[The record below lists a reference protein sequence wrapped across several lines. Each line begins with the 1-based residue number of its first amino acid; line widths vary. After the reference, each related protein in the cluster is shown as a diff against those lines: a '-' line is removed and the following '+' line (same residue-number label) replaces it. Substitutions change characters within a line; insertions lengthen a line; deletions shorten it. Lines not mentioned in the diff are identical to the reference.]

1 MFGYA
6 SFAQPTFAGLGSSN
20 YVLSISED
28 FSIADNESVLKTLF
42 ASISEPILSDYDA
55 EVVIATFFAYI
66 TENLNPADAST
77 ALASFTSEIIESVV
91 YKDSESSI
99 KTQYATGV
107 ENINLAEAP
116 IGFAWIK
123 INDSQ
128 TTQWVLIDN
137 RQ

>member
-6 SFAQPTFAGLGSSN
+6 AFAQPTFSGLGGA
-20 YVLSISED
+20 YYFTAISED
-28 FSIADNESVLKTLF
+28 VSLADNESVLKTLF
-42 ASISEPILSDYDA
+42 ASISENIISDYDA
-55 EVVIATFFAYI
+55 EVVIATFFTYI
-66 TENLNPADAST
+66 TESLGVADAST
-77 ALASFTSEIIESVV
+77 VLTSFVSAINETITCN
-91 YKDSESSI
+91 DSESVI

-107 ENINLAEAP
+107 ENINFIDAP
-116 IGFAWIK
+116 LGFAWIK